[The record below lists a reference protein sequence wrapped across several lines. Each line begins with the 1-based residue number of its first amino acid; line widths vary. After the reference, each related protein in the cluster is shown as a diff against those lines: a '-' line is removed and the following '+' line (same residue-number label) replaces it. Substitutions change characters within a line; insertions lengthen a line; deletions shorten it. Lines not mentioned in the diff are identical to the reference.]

1 MIITVVCDVLGEEN
15 NGTTVAAMNLIKFLQ
30 QKGHTVRILCADQAR
45 KNQENVFVV
54 PNYNFGKIL
63 NDYVHKVGVTLAKP
77 HEEIVR
83 NAIDGADIV
92 HIMMPLSL
100 GIFAA
105 KIAHEQNVPITA
117 GFHMQ
122 AENLT
127 SYLKLNKVKVANKLV
142 YKTIYNNV
150 YQYADGIEAI
160 TCGKLTIVSDSEL
173 SATKGF
179 AVDERCVFKNRKP
192 KDLAKVI
199 DFWISHPTEKEACE
213 NKFLAYSSRFNQERC
228 MDEMNQFFSS
238 VYEKTKT
245 DKEVNA

>member
-77 HEEIVR
+77 DEEIVR

-100 GIFAA
+100 GI
-105 KIAHEQNVPITA
+105 
-117 GFHMQ
+117 
-122 AENLT
+122 
-127 SYLKLNKVKVANKLV
+127 
-142 YKTIYNNV
+142 YKTVAFVPNRQQRFFLRV
-150 YQYADGIEAI
+150 YSRKGR
-160 TCGKLTIVSDSEL
+160 EL
-173 SATKGF
+173 
-179 AVDERCVFKNRKP
+179 
-192 KDLAKVI
+192 I
-199 DFWISHPTEKEACE
+199 
-213 NKFLAYSSRFNQERC
+213 
-228 MDEMNQFFSS
+228 
-238 VYEKTKT
+238 
-245 DKEVNA
+245 